1 MTQADSPMR
10 WRERAS
16 PTPLARQTVSLWRFV
31 ARWDGGVLGV
41 GSMMITDRI
50 RQNESVMFECCSA

>member
-31 ARWDGGVLGV
+31 ARWDGGVLGGGV
-41 GSMMITDRI
+41 YDDHRSYQAERI
-50 RQNESVMFECCSA
+50 RDV